1 MNSFV
6 MWLIIWRLGT
16 SFSEMMIMKPIEIS
30 KSNIL
35 RTIKI
40 QTITACWVEC
50 QQNAGCETIGTDPE
64 VKNEHGYAVDC
75 YLFKNRENESESTD
89 KISLKVTEI
98 CQFTV
103 SCYEFVYSIFCS
115 T

>member
-6 MWLIIWRLGT
+6 MRFIIWRLGT
-16 SFSEMMIMKPIEIS
+16 SFSQMMIMKPIEIS

-50 QQNAGCETIGTDPE
+50 QQTTGCETIGTDSE
-64 VKNEHGYAVDC
+64 EENKNGYVVDC
-75 YLFKNRENESESTD
+75 FLFKNRENKSESIE
-89 KISLKVTEI
+89 KISLKATEV
-98 CQFTV
+98 CTFTV
-103 SCYEFVYSIFCS
+103 SYYKCV
-115 T
+115 